1 MSNSNSCLSERLT
14 VSVDEA
20 MTALGVGKTMMY
32 ELLNDGSV
40 RSFKKG
46 KKRFI
51 SVQSLHDW
59 VSENTDKAMG

>member
-1 MSNSNSCLSERLT
+1 MSNSIFCLSERLT

-20 MTALGVGKTMMY
+20 MTALGMGKTMMY
-32 ELLNDGSV
+32 ELLNDGSI

-51 SVQSLHDW
+51 SVQSLHEW
-59 VSENTDKAMG
+59 VSKNTNETID